1 MSAFASADDRL
12 STQSPPGSPRRI
24 AVLASGRGS
33 NLQALLDAIADGRL
47 NADIVGVFSDKPD
60 AQALQRVPEA
70 LRWSRDAKAYPE
82 RAPFE
87 SELGDALAA
96 RAPDWIVC
104 AGYLRILG
112 DAFVERFRGRLLN
125 IHPSLLPKYRGLKT
139 HARALEAGDAEHGA
153 SVHFVI
159 PELDA
164 GTVIAQARVPVL
176 AGDTPETLAQRVL
189 AQEHPLLVATLQL
202 AVSGRLNERGTTI
215 EVDGH
220 TLFTPLHL
228 DCAGRL
234 VPSGTE

>member
-1 MSAFASADDRL
+1 M
-12 STQSPPGSPRRI
+12 
-24 AVLASGRGS
+24 LASGRGS

-47 NADIVGVFSDKPD
+47 DADIVGVFSDKPD

-70 LRWSRDAKAYPE
+70 LRWSRDAKTYAE
-82 RAPFE
+82 RTDFE

-164 GTVIAQARVPVL
+164 GAVIAQARVPVL

-189 AQEHPLLVATLQL
+189 AQEHPLLVATLRL